1 MASSE
6 SVVRM
11 SWESPIREG
20 ISIACGIPSPVVS
33 ASRSSTL
40 ITPFKASSNPVIRED
55 RFGDIGGPDL
65 YAVSPGSNEISPA
78 FSDGTEE
85 GT

>member
-6 SVVRM
+6 SAVRV
-11 SWESPIREG
+11 SWESPKCEG
-20 ISIACGIPSPVVS
+20 ISTACGIPSSVVS

-40 ITPFKASSNPVIRED
+40 ITPFKASSRPVIRED
-55 RFGDIGGPDL
+55 RFGDIGGPGL
-65 YAVSPGSNEISPA
+65 YVVSPGSNEISSA